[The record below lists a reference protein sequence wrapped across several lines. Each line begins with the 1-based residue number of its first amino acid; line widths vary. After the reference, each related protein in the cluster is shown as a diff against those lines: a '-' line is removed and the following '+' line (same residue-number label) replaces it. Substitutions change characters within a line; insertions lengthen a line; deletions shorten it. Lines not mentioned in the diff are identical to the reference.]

1 MDLEEMSK
9 VIVTGGTGMVGSAF
23 KRLSDK
29 YLLIGSSDY
38 DLRDADQCDQLF
50 KDNRD
55 AEAVIHLAA
64 RVGGVQDN
72 IGNPTSFFS
81 DNILMNCNVLNAAHH
96 ADVDRALS
104 LLSTCVYPVNAEM
117 PYTEKD
123 VHSGEPH
130 ETHFSYAYSKRM
142 LDVQSRGYRK
152 QFGRKYTT
160 AIPNNIYGS
169 HDNFDLNKSH
179 VIPGLIRKIYEAKKN
194 ESFVEIWGS
203 GNPLREFTF
212 SLDVAKSLEFL
223 LNMENPP
230 PVVNIGNCREYTI
243 KEVVR
248 VICNKL
254 DFQGEI
260 KWNSQKPD
268 GQFRKPSD
276 NSMFIELGWSND
288 KFTSLEDGISI
299 TCDWFREFY
308 PNIRGYDDKVG

>member
-1 MDLEEMSK
+1 MGK

-23 KRLSDK
+23 KSLSE
-29 YLLIGSSDY
+29 DY
-38 DLRDADQCDQLF
+38 VLVGTRDCDLRDINQCNQLL
-50 KDNRD
+50 KDNSD

-72 IGNPTSFFS
+72 INNPTSFFS

-96 ADVDRALS
+96 AGIDRVLS
-104 LLSTCVYPVNAEM
+104 LLSTCVYPVDAEM

-142 LDVQSRGYRK
+142 LDIQSRGYRK

-160 AIPNNIYGS
+160 AIPNNIYGPN
-169 HDNFDLNKSH
+169 DNFDLNKSH

-212 SLDVAKSLEFL
+212 SFDVARSLEFL
-223 LNMENPP
+223 LKMENPS
-230 PVVNIGNCREYTI
+230 PVVNIGNCREHTV
-243 KEVVR
+243 KEVVNI
-248 VICNKL
+248 ICDKL

-260 KWNSQKPD
+260 KWNLQKPD

-276 NSMFIELGWSND
+276 NSMFIDLGWSKD
-288 KFTSLEDGISI
+288 GFTSLEDGISM
-299 TCDWFREFY
+299 TCDWFKEVY